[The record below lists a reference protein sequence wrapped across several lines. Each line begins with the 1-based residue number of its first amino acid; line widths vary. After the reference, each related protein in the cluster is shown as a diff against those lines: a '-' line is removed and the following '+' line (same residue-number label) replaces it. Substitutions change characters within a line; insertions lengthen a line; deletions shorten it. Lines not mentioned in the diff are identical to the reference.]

1 MSKREIPQVVSD
13 LQALRDRLTDPE
25 AWSKG
30 LFGTEV
36 TSNCLVGA
44 MDVIID
50 RDYRLLPSEKFYIEA
65 KNRRTHCR
73 AAISVNIPDNY
84 DGSIVGYND
93 ASRTTHKDIL
103 ALIDTALHNEKT
115 KVGIKMMEEIV
126 R

>member
-1 MSKREIPQVVSD
+1 MSKRELPQVVSD
-13 LQALRDRLTDPE
+13 LQAIRDRLTNPE

-30 LFGTEV
+30 LFGTEKS
-36 TSNCLVGA
+36 SNCLVGA

-50 RDYRLLPSEKFYIEA
+50 RDYKLLPSEKFYIEA
-65 KNRRTHCR
+65 KNRRTNCR
-73 AAISVNIPDNY
+73 AAISVNIPSGY

-93 ASRTTHKDIL
+93 ATRTTHKDIL
-103 ALIDTALHNEKT
+103 ATIDTAIEKEKT